1 MKLEEQID
9 PDEIL
14 RDVDDDDSDADAS
27 EHVRE
32 LNFGSIHD
40 HKANF
45 REMAGD
51 LDNA

>member
-1 MKLEEQID
+1 MKLEEQFD

-14 RDVDDDDSDADAS
+14 RDVGDDAADAEAP

-32 LNFGSIHD
+32 LNFGTLHD
-40 HKANF
+40 HNANF

-51 LDNA
+51 LNNE